1 MDCAAKLKLRLV
13 GLYFL
18 NSFLSCNLYLV
29 ISSISEFLVY
39 SSRLRCNSASKA
51 L

>member
-18 NSFLSCNLYLV
+18 NSFLSCSLFLAIY
-29 ISSISEFLVY
+29 SISKFF
-39 SSRLRCNSASKA
+39 R
-51 L
+51 